1 MPPMELEEAVHQL
14 ELIDHDFFVFREAGS
29 GQVQVVYRR
38 NHGGFGVIQPKDA

>member
-1 MPPMELEEAVHQL
+1 MPPMELDDAVHQL
-14 ELIDHDFFVFREAGS
+14 DLIDHDFFVFREATS